1 MANFCP
7 TCGFDLDKNVS
18 KEACDICGAPF
29 AKKGEKATAAAPAD
43 PKPGGGLP
51 PPSPPSVPPRKPPAG
66 TERTGGSSGT
76 ASREPEVGAAPKAD
90 VEPEPEPEP
99 SPVSASPATMPSPAS
114 GSPPPPSALKIQP
127 YEIDA
132 KNAFE
137 KGKRI
142 ITVIGFANSG
152 KSFFVNR
159 LRNDLQEGRWRCDP
173 GAEDEIATSPLGLEL
188 TKLTPPKRRK
198 GRPLNYVL
206 VDLAGESFKEALG
219 RGFQEGKKIEGFSV
233 HSYLEAMTFASA
245 YVLLIRFEDVRGI
258 LQGTSGG
265 DVQKVQNLL
274 KNFHDILGCIVVGAE
289 RLRRESPEDL
299 LRKGISKD
307 ELSDAFDRE
316 LRCDKPICVLFS
328 QADRVESELGEGRDD
343 YDQDPL
349 LFAMQK
355 LPRLYNPIAATF
367 RDFRFDFLS
376 AFQEHN
382 TGTRVDYRLP
392 SHGALEA
399 FLWLHGLLD
408 HGHSILDWPRRLAR
422 GSMPTRRA
430 IEIRRWLDGDFRT
443 SLRKIEEK
451 EEGI

>member
-1 MANFCP
+1 MDKFCQ
-7 TCGFDLDKNVS
+7 TCGASLENNTS
-18 KEACDICGAPF
+18 KEVCDVCGAPL
-29 AKKGEKATAAAPAD
+29 AEEENATAAAPPD
-43 PKPGGGLP
+43 PKPGGGLLP
-51 PPSPPSVPPRKPPAG
+51 PQPSSTPPQKPPSG
-66 TERTGGSSGT
+66 TERAGGSSS
-76 ASREPEVGAAPKAD
+76 AAPSEPEVSTAPQAD
-90 VEPEPEPEP
+90 VEPEPEP
-99 SPVSASPATMPSPAS
+99 SPAS
-114 GSPPPPSALKIQP
+114 ASAATTPGRASVSPPAASVLKIQP
-127 YEIDA
+127 HEIDA

-173 GAEDEIATSPLGLEL
+173 GAESTIATSPLGLEL
-188 TKLTPPKRRK
+188 TKLTPPKQRM

-233 HSYLEAMTFASA
+233 HSYLEAMAFASA

-258 LQGTSGG
+258 LQGTSDG
-265 DVQKVQNLL
+265 DVPKVQNLL

-289 RLRRESPEDL
+289 RLRRESPEEL
-299 LRKGISKD
+299 LLKGITKD
-307 ELSDAFDRE
+307 ELSDAFDRQ

-328 QADRVESELGEGRDD
+328 QADRVESELGERRDD

-349 LFAMQK
+349 LFAMRS
-355 LPRLYNPIAATF
+355 LPRLYNPIATTF

-376 AFQEHN
+376 AFRGHN
-382 TGTRVDYRLP
+382 TDTQVNYRLP

-408 HGHSILDWPRRLAR
+408 HGHSILDWPRRLGR
-422 GSMPTRRA
+422 GSMPTRRV
-430 IEIRRWLDGDFRT
+430 IEIRRWLDRDFAA
-443 SLRKIEEK
+443 SLREIEKREV
-451 EEGI
+451 GI